1 MFRVSI
7 GSFEDAVGFLEDA
20 SSAADNIAY
29 RTDLLLADF
38 RPLAEG
44 SFADASAE
52 AGTEIGVKAKLLSLS
67 LFALL
72 ETMRAASDAL
82 SGIMDL
88 RRGVLEAAGTGG
100 ATDPVLDA
108 GINVEGSAEAASA
121 SARGVVAKL
130 EEAEGLLAGIH
141 FPGGV
146 ADSLAY
152 AISWAAKQGSYADSA
167 AEAYVAYKGG
177 VESFEAEFAPLFD
190 EDSFLQVDSTLEWC
204 RAEASSS
211 GAGIGAL
218 LGAPGAIGD
227 GMDIASGAL
236 LGLSRALDGNEAELV
251 QAWDAIRALGA
262 DGARALSKALSDE
275 GTLKGLIAA
284 MEANLKDNGG
294 DLLAALKSID
304 WFGYGVDGDDIEAFV
319 SNVPKDKESILNL
332 KQRLTELGGAARE
345 SGQRLT
351 NYSKYIGKVAAGI
364 DLLLACAEAGPV
376 GPERAAAVATEGAVI
391 FASGK
396 AGGFISSG
404 VGVVRGGVV
413 GGAMTASGAVIGVFA
428 GFAWEK
434 YKETPEGAD
443 FQRDVDGAFMAAS
456 GFGSVRPN
464 DYFNEAAKREQLKAN
479 EDERK

>member
-7 GSFEDAVGFLEDA
+7 GSFEDAVGFLEEA

-52 AGTEIGVKAKLLSLS
+52 AGAGIGVKAKLLSLS

-88 RRGVLEAAGTGG
+88 RRGVLEAVGTGG
-100 ATDPVLDA
+100 VTDPVLDA
-108 GINVEGSAEAASA
+108 DINVEGSAGAASA
-121 SARGVVAKL
+121 SARGVAAKL

-146 ADSLAY
+146 AGSLDY
-152 AISWAAKQGSYADSA
+152 AISWVAKQGSYADSA

-177 VESFEAEFAPLFD
+177 VEFAPLFD

-251 QAWDAIRALGA
+251 QAWEAIRALGA
-262 DGARALSKALSDE
+262 DGARALSEALGDE
-275 GTLKGLIAA
+275 GTLRGIVAA
-284 MEANLKDNGG
+284 MGANLKDNGG
-294 DLLAALKSID
+294 DLVAAIRSID
-304 WFGYGVDGDDIEAFV
+304 WFGYGVDDESTEEFVFGMVRARGTKLDDV
-319 SNVPKDKESILNL
+319 MGLN
-332 KQRLTELGGAARE
+332 ELGDAAHNFGE
-345 SGQRLT
+345 KVDGVADCL
-351 NYSKYIGKVAAGI
+351 GKVAAGI
-364 DLLLACAEAGPV
+364 DLLLVCGEAGPV
-376 GPERAAAVATEGAVI
+376 GQEKVAAVATEGAVI

-396 AGGFISSG
+396 VGDFISSG
-404 VGVVRGGVV
+404 MGVVRGGIV
-413 GGAMTASGAVIGVFA
+413 GGAMNPLGAVVGVAA
-428 GFAWEK
+428 GFGWER

-443 FQRDVDGAFMAAS
+443 FQRDVDGAFMAVS

-464 DYFNEAAKREQLKAN
+464 DYFSDAAKRGQLKAN